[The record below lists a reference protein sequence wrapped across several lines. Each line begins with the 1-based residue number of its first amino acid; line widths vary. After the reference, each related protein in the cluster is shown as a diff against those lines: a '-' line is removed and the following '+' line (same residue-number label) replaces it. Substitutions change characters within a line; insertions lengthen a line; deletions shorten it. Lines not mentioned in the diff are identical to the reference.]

1 MSSPGSGE
9 EKANVGRPLFSVS
22 NHHTGSCGDA
32 PMIDG
37 DAPGKYVGYF
47 VNEHGEQAI
56 YTYDFETGGATLKM
70 GDSGWQVAHPVVNG
84 EVDGLLL
91 TKAELMWLR
100 ACWMATGEPLRQR
113 RSGEEVEQTG
123 A

>member
-1 MSSPGSGE
+1 MRSGGSEE
-9 EKANVGRPLFSVS
+9 EKPNAGRPLFSVS
-22 NHHTGSCGDA
+22 NHHTRSCGEA
-32 PMIDG
+32 LTVDG
-37 DAPGKYVGYF
+37 DTPGKYVGYF

-56 YTYDFETGGATLKM
+56 YSYDFETGDATLKM

-91 TKAELMWLR
+91 TKAELTWLR
-100 ACWMATGEPLRQR
+100 ACWMATGEPARRR
-113 RSGEEVEQTG
+113 RSGEDAEHPR

>member
-1 MSSPGSGE
+1 MSSRGPE
-9 EKANVGRPLFSVS
+9 EKARAGRLLFSVS
-22 NHHTGSCGDA
+22 NHHTENCGEPTA
-32 PMIDG
+32 IDG

-56 YTYDFETGGATLKM
+56 YTYDSETGEATLKM
-70 GDSGWQVAHPVVNG
+70 GDSGWQVAHRVVNG

-91 TKAELMWLR
+91 TKAELLWLR
-100 ACWMATGEPLRQR
+100 ACWMATGEFMRRR
-113 RSGEEVEQTG
+113 RSGEDAEYPT